1 MSFQKILCP
10 IDFSPGSQQAMRVAA
25 RLVNQADA
33 ELVLVH
39 SWYVPPTA
47 FSGEYVLSPD
57 IIQQLSDDAA
67 RGLASAT
74 RDLAM
79 LGVKRVTSKLL
90 TGLPWHE
97 IVEVLEKDPAYD
109 LVVIGTHGRTGL
121 ARILLGSVAEQ
132 VIRHAPC
139 SVLAVRA
146 DGEPAPFT
154 HVLCPVDFSDSARHA
169 VELAAALVEPG
180 GAGIE
185 LLHVLEL
192 PVAYSGEPFAADFM
206 RDLDKHAAENL
217 DEWVVQ
223 VGSKTSVPVKAR
235 SRIGRPG
242 TQTLAVLDADPSFDL
257 VVMGSHGRTGLR
269 RILMGS
275 VAEQVVRHA
284 HVPVLVARRRSG
296 ART

>member
-25 RLVNQADA
+25 RLANEADA

-39 SWYVPPTA
+39 SWYVPPMA
-47 FSGEYVLSPD
+47 FSGEAALSPD
-57 IIQQLSDDAA
+57 ILQELSDDAA

-74 RDLAM
+74 RDLATF
-79 LGVKRVTSKLL
+79 GVKRVTSQLL
-90 TGLPWHE
+90 TGAPWHE
-97 IVEVLEKDPAYD
+97 IVAVAEQDPAYD
-109 LVVIGTHGRTGL
+109 LVVVGTHGRTGL
-121 ARILLGSVAEQ
+121 ARILLGSVAERI
-132 VIRHAPC
+132 IRHAPC
-139 SVLAVRA
+139 SVLAVRS

-154 HVLCPVDFSDSARHA
+154 HALCPVDFSDCARHA
-169 VELAAALVEPG
+169 VELAVELVHPG

-192 PVAYSGEPFAADFM
+192 PVAYSGEPRAADVM
-206 RDLDKHAAENL
+206 RDLDQHAATHM

-223 VGSKTSVPVKAR
+223 LGRKTAVPVKAR

-242 TQTLAVLDADPSFDL
+242 IQTLAVLDADPSFDL
-257 VVMGSHGRTGLR
+257 VVIGSHGRTGIR
-269 RILMGS
+269 RFLMGS

-284 HVPVLVARRRSG
+284 HVPVLVARRRSSEP
-296 ART
+296 A

>member
-57 IIQQLSDDAA
+57 IIQQLSDDAE

-139 SVLAVRA
+139 SALAVRA

-206 RDLDKHAAENL
+206 RDLDKHAAETL

-223 VGSKTSVPVKAR
+223 LGSKTSVPVKAR

-284 HVPVLVARRRSG
+284 HVPVLVARRRASK
-296 ART
+296 T